1 MTTTLAS
8 RREAAVGR
16 EQSGHPFVSII
27 IPTLN
32 EAPNVRRQAAAL
44 SQLPETEVIFVDGGS
59 CDGTW
64 CEIESFL
71 CAGHNLHFIQAPVSR
86 ARQMNAGAKQ
96 AKGDWLLF
104 LHADTHLPPESF
116 GAFLQ
121 AAKSLS
127 RLNSGAFTFRVD
139 HRKRVYRYL
148 EFYVGLR
155 SKLLKL
161 PFGDQA
167 IFVKRHL
174 FEKLG
179 GYREDFPLME
189 DVEIVQRLNKLDGFA
204 ILNFPVYTSARRYEA
219 DGYFRRGCGNL
230 YLQLLYKLGV
240 HPRELAKKYW
250 K

>member
-1 MTTTLAS
+1 MTTTFAS
-8 RREAAVGR
+8 RSEAAVRR

-27 IPTLN
+27 VPTLN
-32 EAPNVRRQAAAL
+32 EAPNVRRQARAL
-44 SQLPETEVIFVDGGS
+44 SQLPETETIFVDGGS
-59 CDGTW
+59 CDGTL
-64 CEIESFL
+64 CEIESSL
-71 CAGHNLHFIQAPVSR
+71 CEQSNLHFMQVPASR
-86 ARQMNAGAKQ
+86 ARQMNAGAQK

-104 LHADTHLPPESF
+104 LHVDTHLPPESF

-121 AAKSLS
+121 MVKQPS

-139 HRKRVYRYL
+139 HRKWAYRYL

-167 IFVKRHL
+167 IFVKRRL

-204 ILNFPVYTSARRYEA
+204 VLNFPVYTSARRYEA
-219 DGYFRRGCGNL
+219 DGYCRRGCGNL

-240 HPRELAKKYW
+240 HPRELAKRYW